1 MRKSDWDLR
10 RGIENLSSEL
20 TAQVALA
27 RVAAITAYT
36 AVLTPTAWGAARL
49 MAFLFRLTD
58 VPWSRSVEMVL
69 PGFVL
74 VVLLIA
80 GSRGWL
86 PGTRL
91 IPRIPFSERAVR
103 NVVIVCAALGF
114 LLFFERPFM
123 GVFIELPFLGLG
135 SALIAVRWT
144 MRRRLSPSDL
154 AAFALPLVSA
164 VVLIALST

>member
-10 RGIENLSSEL
+10 RGIENLSTEL

-27 RVAAITAYT
+27 RVAAIAAYA
-36 AVLTPTAWGAARL
+36 AVLTPATWGAARL
-49 MAFLFRLTD
+49 ILFLFRLTD
-58 VPWSRSVEMVL
+58 ASWNRSAEMLL

-74 VVLLIA
+74 VVLLIL

-86 PGTRL
+86 PGTNV
-91 IPRIPFSERAVR
+91 IPRIPLSERAVR
-103 NVVIVCAALGF
+103 NVVIVGAVLVF

-135 SALIAVRWT
+135 SALAAVRWT
-144 MRRRLSPSDL
+144 MRRRFSFSDL

-164 VVLIALST
+164 VVLIALSS